1 LFGFFQTFYRRIYI
15 KKEII
20 FLMMAM
26 KINRKV
32 IGMSIVLFCLTAG
45 PVLSVE
51 SENQTPQLDLVFV
64 IDTTGSMS
72 DEIREVKMHIR
83 NVINELINGTP
94 RPDVR
99 IGFVLYRDYPDQEKE
114 YVYKLYPFT
123 KDIDVVLEYIEEF
136 QAYGGGDYEEVVT
149 IGLDVAIHDLEWR
162 VNDNKTP
169 SMQFM
174 YYDENQHPVYYITPV
189 EFEGVLLKKMIF
201 LIGDASPRTRPYDNS
216 QEEYHPL
223 PQYTENIDDAKEKD
237 IIIFTISC
245 SGMNAEGNAI
255 WEEIAE
261 QTNGRFEELTYERKN
276 IQTYIDEEGLDES
289 WAESV
294 KSMSDYSPAD
304 ASIMTNSLGGFV
316 RSAVFE
322 QAQSLGVKYNDTTP
336 VNQTRVYIND
346 LGYLFDENNNSIYD
360 GFFCNVT
367 HEITPILF
375 ENGTYSIDVDGD
387 GLMDYTY
394 SNAQGVASLQSIS
407 KNNPFLIAIIGIGG
421 CIFLCGILGVIL

>member
-1 LFGFFQTFYRRIYI
+1 
-15 KKEII
+15 
-20 FLMMAM
+20 M
-26 KINRKV
+26 KINRKI

-51 SENQTPQLDLVFV
+51 SEHQTPQLDLVFV

-83 NVINELINGTP
+83 NVIEDLINGTP
-94 RPDVR
+94 KPDVR
-99 IGFVLYRDYPDQEKE
+99 IGFVLYRDYPDQEQE

-201 LIGDASPRTRPYDNS
+201 LIGDAPPRTRPYANL
-216 QEEYHPL
+216 QEEYRQL
-223 PQYTENIDDAKEKD
+223 PHYTENIEDAKDKD
-237 IIIFTISC
+237 IQIFTISC

-255 WEEIAE
+255 WEEIAH
-261 QTNGRFEELTYERKN
+261 QTNGKFEVLRYERKN
-276 IQTYIDEEGLDES
+276 IHTYIEEEGIDAS

-294 KSMSDYSPAD
+294 KSMSDYSGSD
-304 ASIMTNSLGGFV
+304 ESILTNSLGGFV

-322 QAQSLGVKYNDTTP
+322 QAESLGVRYTQTNP
-336 VNQTRVYIND
+336 MNQTRVYIGD
-346 LGYLFDENNNSIYD
+346 VGYLVDQNNNSFFD

-367 HEITPILF
+367 SEIKPIILMN
-375 ENGTYSIDVDGD
+375 ETYFIDVDND
-387 GLMDYTY
+387 GIWDYSY
-394 SNAQGVASLQSIS
+394 NNAQGVVSSQVISKKDSIS
-407 KNNPFLIAIIGIGG
+407 LVFIGAFGIIILG
-421 CIFLCGILGVIL
+421 CILGGIVYNKGKK